1 MRYASVDPCTGIE
14 HHAFATAPDHE
25 VEAAVVAAVGAAARA
40 RAQPPAARAPRLRAL
55 AGLLEREAARL
66 ARLAASEM
74 GKPLAQGEAEVRK
87 CAQGLR
93 WVADEGPGLL
103 APEPRPADGHEAFA
117 RHEPLGPLLG
127 LMPWNFPF
135 WQVLRFAGPA
145 LLAGN
150 TVLLKHAPSVPR
162 CALALEALLHESGLG
177 EGAYANLFL
186 AEAQAAA
193 LVVDPRVRGVSL
205 TGSTR
210 AGRAVGALAGGALK
224 PCVLELGGSD
234 PFIVFAD
241 APLGEVVAAA
251 VEARCQN
258 SGQSC
263 IAAKRFLVQQPAYAA
278 FRDAFAAALGALRMG
293 SPLDPATQVG
303 PLARVDLRDHLAAQV
318 QASVALGARA
328 VVGGRVPPGPG
339 AWYPPTLLEQV
350 PPGAPAATEELFGPV
365 AVLACFEDEEQAL
378 ALAHATPYGLGA
390 SVWTADLA
398 RARRM
403 LARLEAGSVFANGIV
418 RSDPRWAFGG
428 VRDSGLG
435 RELGPEGLRAF
446 TSTKT
451 AWLR

>member
-1 MRYASVDPCTGIE
+1 MRYASTDPCTGIE
-14 HHAFATAPDHE
+14 HEAFPAATGAQ
-25 VEAAVVAAVGAAARA
+25 VEAALEAAVAAAARA
-40 RAQPPAARAPRLRAL
+40 RVQEPAARAPRLHAL
-55 AGLLEREAARL
+55 AALLERDAAPL
-66 ARLAASEM
+66 ARLAAAEM

-87 CAQGLR
+87 CALGLR
-93 WVADEGPGLL
+93 WVAHEGPALL
-103 APEPRPADGHEAFA
+103 APEPRAADGHEAWA

-127 LMPWNFPF
+127 LMPWNFPY

-162 CALALEALLHESGLG
+162 CARALEALLHEAGLG

-186 AEAQAAA
+186 DEAQAAA
-193 LVVDPRVRGVSL
+193 LVADPRVRGVSL

-210 AGRAVGALAGGALK
+210 AGRSVGALAGRALK

-263 IAAKRFLVQQPAYAA
+263 IAAKRFLVERPLHAA
-278 FRDAFAAALGALRMG
+278 FRDAFAAALGALRVG
-293 SPLDPATQVG
+293 PPLDPATQVG
-303 PLARVDLRDHLAAQV
+303 PLARVDLRDQLAAQV
-318 QASVALGARA
+318 QASVALGARV

-339 AWYPPTLLEQV
+339 AWYPPTLLVDV

-365 AVLACFEDEEQAL
+365 AVLASFEGEEQAL
-378 ALAHATPYGLGA
+378 ALAHGTPYGLGA
-390 SVWTADLA
+390 SVWTADRE

-403 LARLEAGSVFANGIV
+403 VARLQAGSVFANGIV

-446 TSTKT
+446 TATKT